1 MNTFK
6 YFPFGIACLFL
17 AANVAAHEQEDMANT
32 AEKPDCKK
40 MAAMDHSKMKMD
52 DPVMQ
57 AMMKQCA
64 EAAKGQHN
72 HAQHGTEKKKM
83 EHMHH
88 DHQKMM
94 ESKSAEKTKKSD
106 KHDEHNH

>member
-1 MNTFK
+1 MKIAQPVLLTLLLSL
-6 YFPFGIACLFL
+6 PGITL
-17 AANVAAHEQEDMANT
+17 AHEQEDTANT
-32 AEKPDCKK
+32 AEQPDCKK
-40 MAAMDHSKMKMD
+40 MATMDHSKMKMD

-64 EAAKGQHN
+64 EAAKGHHN